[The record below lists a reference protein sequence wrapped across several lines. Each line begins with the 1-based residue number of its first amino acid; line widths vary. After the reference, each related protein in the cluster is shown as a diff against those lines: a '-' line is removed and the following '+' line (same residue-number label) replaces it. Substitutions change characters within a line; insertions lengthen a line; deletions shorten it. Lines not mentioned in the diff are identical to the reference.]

1 MEFCPYCNIAPY
13 NSYCSCN
20 KSNEIC
26 PFTRRCSTRMAH
38 VPLASMNNCQ
48 LRKEEEMIPTN
59 TNKVRFEKRGKL
71 FIEVENFVIELDNP
85 YDYIPQYVE
94 LIKQKGEYFIKGFE
108 SKTREE
114 IKKSTKTIIAEKK

>member
-1 MEFCPYCNIAPY
+1 
-13 NSYCSCN
+13 
-20 KSNEIC
+20 
-26 PFTRRCSTRMAH
+26 
-38 VPLASMNNCQ
+38 
-48 LRKEEEMIPTN
+48 MIPTN

>member
-71 FIEVENFVIELDNP
+71 FIEVNDHVIELKNP
-85 YDYIPQYVE
+85 YDYIPDYVY
-94 LIKQKGEYFIKGFE
+94 LVNVNGENYIKGFE
-108 SKTREE
+108 PKETPKESE
-114 IKKSTKTIIAEKK
+114 KKSDKK